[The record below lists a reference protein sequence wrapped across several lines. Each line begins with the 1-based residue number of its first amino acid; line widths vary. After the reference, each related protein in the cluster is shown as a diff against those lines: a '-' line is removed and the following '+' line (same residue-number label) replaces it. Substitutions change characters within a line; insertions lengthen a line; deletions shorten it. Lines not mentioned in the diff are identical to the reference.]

1 MSRKVITTV
10 AALVALVL
18 SATRVLAHGV
28 VGQRTFIEPIVA
40 EDANPK
46 NEFDILKPG
55 WFRTSEGREFS
66 LGFSLEKKV
75 SENGSF
81 SIASEW
87 VALSPKAPAE
97 PYTTGFNNLELSY
110 KYAFLTLP
118 EHEFRLSAAGILEL
132 PTGNRDAGAE
142 THTRIGPELL
152 WAWGLGDIPNRGAL
166 KYLRPFAIQ
175 GDVGYTHTVKT
186 GGKDNDELFADNV
199 IQYSLPYLSDFVRDF
214 GLRWPLRNLILYT
227 EFNYDQIVTGR
238 SGTTFPDLRIT
249 PGIAYMDYY
258 VELSVATQF
267 PLNNATV
274 PDNHAAVLGLLDL
287 FIDDIVPQTNW
298 TPF

>member
-1 MSRKVITTV
+1 MFTKLFPLA
-10 AALVALVL
+10 AALLALIL

-46 NEFDILKPG
+46 NEFDILRPG

-66 LGFSLEKKV
+66 IGFSLEKKI

-87 VALSPKAPAE
+87 LVLSPKAPAE

-132 PTGNRDAGAE
+132 PTGDQKVGAE

-152 WAWGLGDIPNRGAL
+152 WAWGLGDISNRGAW
-166 KYLRPFAIQ
+166 KYLRPFAMQ
-175 GDVGYTHTVKT
+175 GDVGYTVKT
-186 GGKDNDELFADNV
+186 GGKSNDDLFADNV
-199 IQYSLPYLSDFVRDF
+199 IQYSLPYLSNFVREF

-258 VELSVATQF
+258 IELSVATQF
-267 PLNNATV
+267 ALNNATV
-274 PDNHAAVLGLLDL
+274 PDNHAALLGLIDL
-287 FIDDIVPQTNW
+287 FIDDIVPATDW
-298 TPF
+298 TPL

>member
-1 MSRKVITTV
+1 MSRKVLPLV
-10 AALVALVL
+10 AALVALIL
-18 SATRVLAHGV
+18 PATRVLAHGV

-46 NEFDILKPG
+46 NEFAILRPG
-55 WFRTSEGREFS
+55 WFRTGEGREFS

-75 SENGSF
+75 SENSSL

-87 VALSPKAPAE
+87 LGLSPKDPTE
-97 PYTTGFNNLELSY
+97 PYTTGFGNLELSY

-118 EHEFRLSAAGILEL
+118 KHEFRLSAAGILEL
-132 PTGNRDAGAE
+132 PTGNQDAGAE
-142 THTRIGPELL
+142 THTRVGPELL
-152 WAWGLGDIPNRGAL
+152 WAWGLGDIPNRGVW

-175 GDVGYTHTVKT
+175 GDVGYTIKT
-186 GGKDNDELFADNV
+186 GGKSNDDLFADNV
-199 IQYSLPYLSDFVRDF
+199 IQYSLPYLSNFVRDF

-238 SGTTFPDLRIT
+238 SGTTFPDIRIT

-274 PDNHAAVLGLLDL
+274 PDNHAVLLGLIDL
-287 FIDDIVPQTNW
+287 FIDDIVPSTNW